1 MANKSKALRRVPAS
15 VEYVDTPDSF
25 SYPKQSSWKSPK
37 MIALAIVVIGLIAL
51 FLTNKSLLVAGMV
64 NGKPI
69 FRWEL
74 TKVLTSRFGQQT
86 LEQIISERLIADAA
100 SKEGV
105 TVTQEEIQAKVAEI
119 TAGLGQNA
127 NLDELLS
134 MQGMSRSEFESQVR
148 LQLLIRNLLGRDINI
163 TEADI
168 DNYIATSGA
177 LLASTEP
184 AKLREEAKQAI
195 FDGKVGEKLQ
205 VWFEELR
212 QKASIQRFL

>member
-1 MANKSKALRRVPAS
+1 MEVAESHALV
-15 VEYVDTPDSF
+15 V
-25 SYPKQSSWKSPK
+25 
-37 MIALAIVVIGLIAL
+37 VVIGLVAL
-51 FLTNKSLLVAGMV
+51 FLTNKSLLVAGIV

-105 TVTQEEIQAKVAEI
+105 TVTQEEINGKVGEI
-119 TAGLGQNA
+119 TAGLGANT

-177 LLASTEP
+177 LLASTET

-195 FDGKVGEKLQ
+195 FDSKVGEKLQ

>member
-1 MANKSKALRRVPAS
+1 MPKRKIAPTMPSPI
-15 VEYVDTPDSF
+15 EYDAPEMHESR
-25 SYPKQSSWKSPK
+25 SLWKSPK

-51 FLTNKSLLVAGMV
+51 FLTNKGLLIAGMV

-100 SKEGV
+100 AKEGV
-105 TVTQEEIQAKVAEI
+105 TVTQDEISTKVAEI

-127 NLDELLS
+127 NLDELLR
-134 MQGMSRSEFESQVR
+134 MQGMSRSEFESQIR
-148 LQLLIRNLLGRDINI
+148 LQLLIRNVLGRDITI
-163 TEADI
+163 TEVDI

-177 LLASTEP
+177 LLVSTET

-195 FDGKVGEKLQ
+195 FDSKVGEKLQ

-212 QKASIQRFL
+212 QNASIQRFL

>member
-1 MANKSKALRRVPAS
+1 MANKSKALRRVPAQ
-15 VEYVDTPDSF
+15 VEYMDTTAPT
-25 SYPKQSSWKSPK
+25 QRSWKSPK
-37 MIALAIVVIGLIAL
+37 MIALAIVVVGLIAL
-51 FLTNKSLLVAGMV
+51 FLTNKGLLIAGMV

-69 FRWEL
+69 FRWDL
-74 TKVLTSRFGQQT
+74 NKVLTSRFGQQT

-105 TVTQEEIQAKVAEI
+105 MVTKEEIQAKVAEI

-195 FDGKVGEKLQ
+195 FDSKVGEKLQ

-212 QKASIQRFL
+212 ANASIQRFL

>member
-1 MANKSKALRRVPAS
+1 
-15 VEYVDTPDSF
+15 
-25 SYPKQSSWKSPK
+25 
-37 MIALAIVVIGLIAL
+37 MIALAIIVIGLVAL
-51 FLTNKSLLVAGMV
+51 FITNKGLLIAGMV

-74 TKVLTSRFGQQT
+74 NKVLTSRFGQQT

-100 SKEGV
+100 AKEGV
-105 TVTQEEIQAKVAEI
+105 TVTQEEINGKVAEI

-127 NLDELLS
+127 NIDELLS
-134 MQGMSRSEFESQVR
+134 MQGMSRSEFESQIR
-148 LQLLIRNLLGRDINI
+148 LQLLIRNLLGRDINV

-212 QKASIQRFL
+212 KNASIQRFL

>member
-15 VEYVDTPDSF
+15 AEYTDTTAAPTQ
-25 SYPKQSSWKSPK
+25 PSWKSPK
-37 MIALAIVVIGLIAL
+37 MIALGIVVIGLVAL
-51 FLTNKSLLVAGMV
+51 FLTNKGLLIAGMV

-74 TKVLTSRFGQQT
+74 NKVLTSRFGQQT
-86 LEQIISERLIADAA
+86 LEQIISERLIAGAA
-100 SKEGV
+100 AKEGV
-105 TVTQEEIQAKVAEI
+105 TVTQEEINGKVAEI

-134 MQGMSRSEFESQVR
+134 MQGMSRSEFESQIR
-148 LQLLIRNLLGRDINI
+148 LQLLIRNLLGRDINV

-184 AKLREEAKQAI
+184 AKLREEARQAI

-212 QKASIQRFL
+212 ANASIQRFL

>member
-1 MANKSKALRRVPAS
+1 MANKSKALRRVPAP
-15 VEYVDTPDSF
+15 VEYVDTAA
-25 SYPKQSSWKSPK
+25 PKQSSWKSPK

-119 TAGLGQNA
+119 TAGFGQNA